1 MAKKA
6 NVEDIY
12 PLSPLQQGLLFH
24 SLYSPGSTAYCE
36 QLSLPLPGE
45 RGIDGAA
52 LQRALQVV
60 IDLHPI
66 LRTAF
71 VWSRQDR
78 PLQVVLRRV
87 GVPLQTLQEP
97 DLEAFLARDRELGFD
112 LARAPLLRVSLV
124 EAPDNAHHLVLT
136 YHHIL
141 LDGWSVRRV
150 FQDFF
155 AAYAAFSAGQTPR
168 LERPRPYRDYIAWL
182 EQRDLT
188 TAEAFWRQELAGLRG
203 ITVLAYDRAPEADS
217 AATGVFGEGR
227 TALSLDSTQA
237 LKQLARNR
245 RLTVNTVALAAW
257 ALLLSRDSGEEDVL
271 FGTVVS
277 GRPDELPGIEEM
289 VGLFIN
295 TLPTRVRTPPAASL
309 WSWLSVLQARLFARR
324 AFEHTPLAQIQRWS
338 ELPGREL
345 FTSLLDFENYSPESG
360 AANGGGGIATF
371 ERTHYPL
378 TVDLR
383 LEPVLSLQVL
393 HDLQRFD
400 AATIERMLRHF
411 VALVEGIACGPD
423 RPLDSLPF
431 LTAAEIQALLAGPAE
446 ALEPSLPGCLHA
458 GFEKVVERDP
468 YSIALTFD
476 GIDLSYGELNRQ
488 SNQLAHLLIAEGAGP
503 ESRVGVCLEREM
515 HLMVALLAVLKAGGA
530 YVPIDPSYPR
540 ERVAFILEDAGIS
553 LLITRRSFAEA
564 GFAPGI
570 RPLVLEDAEADLA
583 VRPAENPAVPVLPLD
598 LAYVIYTSG
607 TTGQPKGV
615 LVSHAN
621 VVRLFTATEPWY
633 SFSPADVV
641 TLFHSHSFDFS
652 VWEMWAALLYGGRLV
667 GVPYWQSRSP
677 DSFYE
682 LLCREGVTC
691 LSQTPS
697 AFRQLVRHEEVA
709 GADARLQLRHV
720 VFGGEALD
728 PRSLAPWYA
737 AHGDEVPLLINMY
750 GITET
755 TVHVTYRPMTASD
768 QEKAASPLGVPI
780 PDLQVVLLDRRG
792 RLVPVGVPGEICV
805 GGPGLARGYHN
816 HPELTAQRFVPDPF
830 HGQPGARLYRSGDL
844 ARRRDDGEIEYLGR
858 LDHQVKVRGFRIEPG
873 EIEAALLRH
882 PGVREAVVVTR
893 EAAGLAG
900 EKQLVAYCVPRPGMA
915 LDARE
920 VRISLTQSLP
930 EHMIPSAVVI
940 LDALPLTGSGKLDRL
955 ALPMA
960 EAAGS
965 EPMVSFTSPE
975 TPVERALAEIWCRV
989 LGVERVG
996 ADDDFFVLG
1005 GDSILSLQVLFQA
1018 REQGLDLSLQQLFR
1032 FPSVRALAR
1041 EIEGAAAPQLRGV
1054 VWTPFAQVAAEDRER
1069 LPPGL
1074 EDAYPLARLQGG
1086 MLFHSRL
1093 EPEAAIYHNIS
1104 SYTLH
1109 APFDEDKLRAA
1120 VLEVVA
1126 RHPVLR
1132 TSFDLERF
1140 SEPLQLVHPTAE
1152 VRLILQD
1159 LRHLTGPEISTTLI
1173 AWFHQ
1178 EQQRHFDPEKP
1189 GLLRFHVHRRDDES
1203 FQFSLTEHHAI
1214 LDGWSVATLLTE
1226 LFQIYWHRLG
1236 QGPLPAPRP
1245 RCATVISSPWNGRR
1259 SPPPDTASSGA
1270 TGCGAEAVSPSCR
1283 AGPGERWRRAPA
1295 IPARSRSRPSSS
1307 VS

>member
-1 MAKKA
+1 MA
-6 NVEDIY
+6 
-12 PLSPLQQGLLFH
+12 
-24 SLYSPGSTAYCE
+24 
-36 QLSLPLPGE
+36 
-45 RGIDGAA
+45 DG
-52 LQRALQVV
+52 
-60 IDLHPI
+60 
-66 LRTAF
+66 
-71 VWSRQDR
+71 
-78 PLQVVLRRV
+78 
-87 GVPLQTLQEP
+87 
-97 DLEAFLARDRELGFD
+97 
-112 LARAPLLRVSLV
+112 
-124 EAPDNAHHLVLT
+124 
-136 YHHIL
+136 
-141 LDGWSVRRV
+141 
-150 FQDFF
+150 
-155 AAYAAFSAGQTPR
+155 
-168 LERPRPYRDYIAWL
+168 
-182 EQRDLT
+182 
-188 TAEAFWRQELAGLRG
+188 
-203 ITVLAYDRAPEADS
+203 
-217 AATGVFGEGR
+217 
-227 TALSLDSTQA
+227 
-237 LKQLARNR
+237 
-245 RLTVNTVALAAW
+245 
-257 ALLLSRDSGEEDVL
+257 
-271 FGTVVS
+271 
-277 GRPDELPGIEEM
+277 
-289 VGLFIN
+289 
-295 TLPTRVRTPPAASL
+295 
-309 WSWLSVLQARLFARR
+309 
-324 AFEHTPLAQIQRWS
+324 
-338 ELPGREL
+338 
-345 FTSLLDFENYSPESG
+345 G
-360 AANGGGGIATF
+360 AGIATF

-383 LEPVLSLQVL
+383 QEPVLSLQVL
-393 HDLQRFD
+393 YDLQRFD

-411 VALVEGIACGPD
+411 VTLVAGIACGPD

-431 LTAAEIQALLAGPAE
+431 LTETEIQSLVAGHGE
-446 ALEPSLPGCLHA
+446 GLEPSLPTCLHV

-488 SNQLAHLLIAEGAGP
+488 SNQLAHLLIVEGVGP

-515 HLMVALLAVLKAGGA
+515 QLMVALLAVLKAGGA

-570 RPLVLEDAEADLA
+570 RPLVLEDAETDLA
-583 VRPAENPAVPVLPLD
+583 IRPAENPGVPVLPAD

-621 VVRLFTATEPWY
+621 VARLFTATEPWY
-633 SFSPADVV
+633 SFGPADVV
-641 TLFHSHSFDFS
+641 TLFHSYSFDFS

-697 AFRQLVRHEEVA
+697 AFRQLIRHEEVA
-709 GADARLQLRHV
+709 GADPRLQLRHV

-737 AHGDEVPLLINMY
+737 AHGDTVPLLINMY

-768 QEKAASPLGVPI
+768 QETAASPLGVPI
-780 PDLQVVLLDRRG
+780 PDLQVVLLDRHG
-792 RLVPVGVPGEICV
+792 RLVPGGVPGEICV

-816 HPELTAQRFVPDPF
+816 RPELTAQRFVPDPF

-844 ARRRDDGEIEYLGR
+844 ARRRDDGEIDYLGR

-920 VRISLTQSLP
+920 VRTSLTRSLP

-960 EAAGS
+960 EATGT
-965 EPMVSFTSPE
+965 EPTVSFTPPE

-996 ADDDFFVLG
+996 ANDDFFVLG

-1032 FPSVRALAR
+1032 FPTVRALAR
-1041 EIEGAAAPQLRGV
+1041 EIEGAAAPLLRGL

-1093 EPEAAIYHNIS
+1093 DPEAAIYHNIS
-1104 SYTLH
+1104 RYTLH

-1178 EQQRHFDPEKP
+1178 EKQRHFDSEKP

-1214 LDGWSVATLLTE
+1214 LDGWSVATLLTA

-1236 QGPLPAPRP
+1236 QGPLPAPPVALRYSDFVALEREAIASAGHREFWRDWMRGGSGLAELPRWPGGERVPGPRYPRKVSIPPEQLGQLNRLAQLTGVPLKSVLLAAHVRVLTLLSGEVEMVTGLVMNGRLEEEGGERVLGLFLNTLPLRLELPEPSTWRQLVRRTFDAECALLPYRRFPLAELQQSLGGAPLFETVVNFVRFHVYENLQEPSGLQVVAGEFFEATNFQLAADFRLAEPAVVSMVKRP
-1245 RCATVISSPWNGRR
+1245 VAFSPWNTIAKRSKGRC
-1259 SPPPDTASSGA
+1259 SKKTQ
-1270 TGCGAEAVSPSCR
+1270 
-1283 AGPGERWRRAPA
+1283 
-1295 IPARSRSRPSSS
+1295 AR
-1307 VS
+1307 